1 MEENQL
7 SYSFIL
13 CWNTFS
19 RYVEDYFIKNVIV
32 ANWPIQIFLTPILGT
47 VSIIFV
53 HDISNVPYIWR
64 SFKVYNNYNFDY
76 TICFIN

>member
-13 CWNTFS
+13 CCNTFS
-19 RYVEDYFIKNVIV
+19 RYVEDYFMKNVV
-32 ANWPIQIFLTPILGT
+32 AVNWPIQIFLTPILGT

-53 HDISNVPYIWR
+53 HDTSMFQYI
-64 SFKVYNNYNFDY
+64 
-76 TICFIN
+76 